1 MRFHNDVVVYD
12 RESPVLYCAVI
23 FKCEE
28 MYVTGQRMQNS
39 DYIGKYIGNDT

>member
-1 MRFHNDVVVYD
+1 MRFHNDVAVYD

-28 MYVTGQRMQNS
+28 MYVTGQRMQKS